1 MAGRDVAKGAVLGA
15 TSATALAVVLM
26 RRYLREELRPAV
38 LFHSPVDEKHPEDQ
52 RLLQEVKLV
61 LSDYWPHPILE
72 FSGYFSTMYSSL
84 WAVMPSMHM
93 RGRMEVL
100 ELSDGGTMS
109 LHWYEPP
116 LTDNGR
122 VVVLLPGLNNDS
134 RTSFVQSS
142 MRHFRHEGFQA
153 VALNYRGLAGQEL
166 KTSKVGCADCWRD
179 MPEVEEH
186 LGKVCAGA
194 EFSAVGFSMGGVIL
208 LRHLGEMGAKTL
220 FSSAVTVASPVDV
233 PAVISSFN
241 SSMRKRLTNFIMTTG
256 VKLLMLGE
264 LRRSKFRQLV
274 DMKKLLSARGIAE
287 IDQAAICPLHGYA
300 TASEYH
306 EAISPRPHLS
316 KIAIPTLLVHAEDDP
331 VISYSTMP
339 FQDLRRNPKLYVAV
353 TKRGGHIGWG
363 SGGLGAGAW
372 TDSMAAHFMQA
383 TSRTRSRDIE
393 GTGIAGTETRPFPT
407 PFSRL

>member
-15 TSATALAVVLM
+15 TSATALAVMLM

-52 RLLQEVKLV
+52 RLLQQVKLV

-72 FSGYFSTMYSSL
+72 FSGYFSTMYSCL

-116 LTDNGR
+116 LTDSGR

-194 EFSAVGFSMGGVIL
+194 EFSAVAFSMGGVIL

-241 SSMRKRLTNFIMTTG
+241 SSIRKRLTNYIMTTG
-256 VKLLMLGE
+256 VK
-264 LRRSKFRQLV
+264 RSKFRHLV
-274 DMKKLLSARGIAE
+274 DMNKLLSARGIAD

-306 EAISPRPHLS
+306 EAISPRPHLN
-316 KIAIPTLLVHAEDDP
+316 KISIPTLLVHAEDDP

-372 TDSMAAHFMQA
+372 TDTMAAHFMQA
-383 TSRTRSRDIE
+383 TSRTQSRDIE
-393 GTGIAGTETRPFPT
+393 GTGIAGTETRPFPA